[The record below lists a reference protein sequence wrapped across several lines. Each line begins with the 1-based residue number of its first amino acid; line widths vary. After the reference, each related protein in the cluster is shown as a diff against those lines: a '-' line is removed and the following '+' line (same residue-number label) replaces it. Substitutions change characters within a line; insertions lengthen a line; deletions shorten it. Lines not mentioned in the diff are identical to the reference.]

1 MNSPLI
7 NRLIDEL
14 GYPLLD
20 DDNFEGFIEQTPLS
34 VLFLTEDPKRFP
46 ESLDVAV
53 ILPELVKQFPQLTPA
68 VVSEDIQTACRG
80 RYNFMA
86 WPALV
91 FLKHGQYLDAITK
104 VQNWDDYVHEINRI
118 LTLEPRPDPGIGIP
132 VVFNPVSKSCGQ

>member
-1 MNSPLI
+1 
-7 NRLIDEL
+7 
-14 GYPLLD
+14 
-20 DDNFEGFIEQTPLS
+20 
-34 VLFLTEDPKRFP
+34 
-46 ESLDVAV
+46 
-53 ILPELVKQFPQLTPA
+53 
-68 VVSEDIQTACRG
+68 
-80 RYNFMA
+80 MA

>member
-1 MNSPLI
+1 MDSPLI
-7 NRLIDEL
+7 SRLIDEL

-20 DDNFEGFIEQTPLS
+20 DDNFESFIEKAPFS

-53 ILPELVKQFPQLTPA
+53 ILPELIKQFPQLTPA
-68 VVSEDIQTACRG
+68 VVSADIQTACRG

-91 FLKHGQYLDAITK
+91 FLKNGQYLDAITK
-104 VQNWDDYVHEINRI
+104 VRNWDEYIHEINRI
-118 LTLEPRPDPGIGIP
+118 LALTPRPDPGIGIP

>member
-1 MNSPLI
+1 MILPEFWVSFGCFLVSIWLPHMVTFRPRRHPNSHKTLA
-7 NRLIDEL
+7 
-14 GYPLLD
+14 
-20 DDNFEGFIEQTPLS
+20 
-34 VLFLTEDPKRFP
+34 KWM
-46 ESLDVAV
+46 AV